1 MDYGDSYYKLSDN
14 YILKVAIYDSEGRER
29 ARCHHDGYWKGA
41 DYIILIY
48 DISNKESFNECKNY
62 YSAKIKQICKD
73 NIKVMLIGNK
83 KDLENKRQISFEEAN
98 AFSLENKYIYMEA
111 SCQRN
116 ENVYESFEKAIEITL
131 IEKKKENENQL
142 KLNQLQL
149 KNKKKNGCLII

>member
-1 MDYGDSYYKLSDN
+1 MEDVFSCYKLYDN
-14 YILKVAIYDSEGRER
+14 SILRVIIWDSEGRTR
-29 ARCHHDGYWKGA
+29 GRYNHDFYCKWA

-48 DISNKESFNECKNY
+48 DISDKESLNECKNY
-62 YSAKIKQICKD
+62 YNAKIKQICKD

-111 SCQRN
+111 SCLRN

-149 KNKKKNGCLII
+149 KNKKKMDV